1 MEFLNK
7 KIPARPPF
15 DPLLSGVSPVKDTS
29 RSLVFAAGVFVSI
42 CIGALIIYALLF
54 GLILKKKDMITGS
67 ISKLDTEQLKEA
79 QLQNLKESFRKTEP
93 ERQELLSHFI
103 NSEGIVDFIE
113 NIEKIGR
120 QAQVGLQFKFVNLRE
135 DGLAMEF
142 EALGSFNELF
152 YFLNLLEQMPFR
164 LQFEKIV
171 IHKDIPRTVQQ
182 RKKSDTWYAV
192 FTLTLLSFDTR

>member
-113 NIEKIGR
+113 NIEKTGR